1 MRKGPIRV
9 SRTKLVAG
17 VATLVVVVLLGSWF
31 SSGWRSASSEAA
43 RLRETPSRAAQ
54 QELSDVA
61 MDLTSRLDR
70 IRSKEDVRPYYHY
83 QNLFHD
89 PRGLSAGES
98 VNPSP
103 LAKETGDSL
112 IEAHFQ
118 IDDTGL
124 LSIPSINEEL
134 EQFSDQEH
142 LADNK
147 VILRRLRLATK
158 ELQGDQEL
166 VATTAGA
173 MEPAAGALRPAGA
186 AGEMSRQV
194 QRQAPVQQQNFSNLA
209 FAQNNAPNAV
219 FLELEGRK
227 KSKAGNVE
235 EKSAAADEP
244 VEVLTHGFIW
254 KAATIGGRSELV
266 AIRRVETPSGTL
278 RQGFVIGTEQIAAWL
293 AERSNAS
300 MNISLRQAPGSEPG
314 LQSISVPALD
324 SWHLS
329 VDVGPV
335 QALANSKAAGLHS
348 EFLWRFAPTAIITAL
363 LLGLLIVTVSRAE
376 RLALERSQFAAAAA
390 HELRTPLAG
399 LQLYGDMLADGLGDE
414 TAKEKYARYISDE
427 AQRLGRV
434 VSNVLGISQM
444 ERKGISLQC
453 KEANLSNATSLI
465 VERMRPTLEQAG
477 MTVELAITEDVFAR
491 FDEDS
496 LSRILQNLL
505 DNAEKYSRE
514 TQGRCVRITVETL
527 SQHAMVQ
534 VADGGPGLSRSMRQ
548 QVFTPYRRNADAD
561 APAGLGLGLALAR
574 SLAQQQ
580 GGELRVQDS
589 PLGGVA
595 FALQLPLP
603 TSA

>member
-1 MRKGPIRV
+1 MRKSPIRV

-31 SSGWRSASSEAA
+31 SSGWRGASSEAA
-43 RLRETPSRAAQ
+43 ILRETPVRAAQ
-54 QELSDVA
+54 QELSEVA
-61 MDLTSRLDR
+61 MALTSRLDR
-70 IRSKEDVRPYYHY
+70 IRSKEDIRPYYHY

-118 IDDTGL
+118 IDGTGL

-147 VILRRLRLATK
+147 AILRRLRLATN
-158 ELQGDQEL
+158 ELRGAHEL
-166 VATTAGA
+166 VAAAAGA
-173 MEPAAGALRPAGA
+173 MEPAGALEPAGA
-186 AGEMSRQV
+186 AGEMSQEV

-219 FLELEGRK
+219 FMELEGRK
-227 KSKAGNVE
+227 KSKAGDAE
-235 EKSAAADEP
+235 EKRALTDEP

-254 KAATIGGRSELV
+254 KAAAIGERRELV

-278 RQGFVIGTEQIAAWL
+278 RQGFVIGTEQIATWL
-293 AERSNAS
+293 AERSDTS
-300 MNISLRQAPGSEPG
+300 MNIALRQTPGSEPG
-314 LQSISVPALD
+314 VQSISVPALD

-335 QALANSKAAGLHS
+335 QALANSNAAGLHS
-348 EFLWRFAPTAIITAL
+348 EFLWRFAPTAIVTAL

-399 LQLYGDMLADGLGDE
+399 LQLYGDMLAEGLGDE
-414 TAKEKYARYISDE
+414 TAKEKYARHISDE

-434 VSNVLGISQM
+434 VSNVLGFSQM
-444 ERKGISLQC
+444 ERKGISLDC
-453 KEANLSNATSLI
+453 RDANLANATSLI

-477 MTVELAITEDVFAR
+477 MNVELAIDEDVFAR
-491 FDEDS
+491 FDEDA

-505 DNAEKYSRE
+505 DNAEKYSRGSE
-514 TQGRCVRITVETL
+514 SRCVRIAVDSL
-527 SQHAMVQ
+527 PQRAVVL
-534 VADGGPGLSRSMRQ
+534 VADGGPGLSRGMRQ
-548 QVFTPYRRNADAD
+548 QVFKPYRRNAGAD

-595 FALQLPLP
+595 FALELPLP
-603 TSA
+603 RSA